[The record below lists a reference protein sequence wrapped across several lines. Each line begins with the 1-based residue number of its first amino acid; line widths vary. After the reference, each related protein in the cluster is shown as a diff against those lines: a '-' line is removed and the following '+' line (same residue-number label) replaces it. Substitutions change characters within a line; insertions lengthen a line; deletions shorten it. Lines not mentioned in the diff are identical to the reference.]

1 VAGAGLTLLLR
12 NCTVY
17 DGTGSPPFR
26 AQVGVA
32 GERIAWVGPGN
43 AGEAERV
50 LDLDGLALTPGF
62 IDVHSHSD
70 FTLLA
75 DPRGEGKVLQ
85 GVTTEIN
92 GNCGLSGGPLLGEAR
107 AQREGDLEE
116 YGITQRWEAL
126 AEYLDLLEKAAPA
139 LNVATLVGQ
148 GNIRASVMG
157 FVRREPR
164 PAEMEAMKALLA
176 QCLREGALGLST
188 GLIYP
193 PGAFTG
199 TGELIALSAAGAEF
213 PGFLYATHMR
223 SEGERLLEAIE
234 ETLAIGR
241 GAGVPVHVSHL
252 KASGHENWSKAARA
266 ASLLADS
273 IAAGGRVTAD
283 RYPYTAGSTDLDAVL
298 PSWCYEGG
306 NAEELRRL
314 RDPSLREKIKAGMP
328 AGNWD
333 QVVISSVETGKNR
346 WMQGRSIEEVARTH
360 GLEPRECVLTL
371 LLEESLRV
379 GAIFHSMSEENL
391 RMFLSLPFVMV
402 GTDGSARSRGGP
414 TEKGRPHPRGFGS
427 FPRYLSFGAPGLP
440 EAIRRITLLPAR
452 TFGLAGRGA
461 VREGTFADLVA
472 FDPERLRDRATFEEP
487 FLPPEGMA
495 YVVVNGVVAAEEGR
509 LTGARAGRVLRRSA
523 AR

>member
-1 VAGAGLTLLLR
+1 MAGAGLTLLLR

-223 SEGERLLEAIE
+223 SEGERLLPACR
-234 ETLAIGR
+234 LHRRGRARDGGPLPLPRGLHGPGR
-241 GAGVPVHVSHL
+241 GP
-252 KASGHENWSKAARA
+252 
-266 ASLLADS
+266 SLLVLRRRQRGG
-273 IAAGGRVTAD
+273 AAPSPGPLTEGKNQGRDAGRKLGPGGDKQRGD
-283 RYPYTAGSTDLDAVL
+283 REEPLDAGQE
-298 PSWCYEGG
+298 Y
-306 NAEELRRL
+306 R
-314 RDPSLREKIKAGMP
+314 
-328 AGNWD
+328 
-333 QVVISSVETGKNR
+333 
-346 WMQGRSIEEVARTH
+346 
-360 GLEPRECVLTL
+360 
-371 LLEESLRV
+371 
-379 GAIFHSMSEENL
+379 
-391 RMFLSLPFVMV
+391 
-402 GTDGSARSRGGP
+402 RGGP
-414 TEKGRPHPRGFGS
+414 HARPRAPGVRPHASP
-427 FPRYLSFGAPGLP
+427 
-440 EAIRRITLLPAR
+440 
-452 TFGLAGRGA
+452 
-461 VREGTFADLVA
+461 
-472 FDPERLRDRATFEEP
+472 
-487 FLPPEGMA
+487 
-495 YVVVNGVVAAEEGR
+495 
-509 LTGARAGRVLRRSA
+509 
-523 AR
+523 